1 MYTIRDAAGTE
12 IATVAIAVVNSA
24 TIAGAVLTAL
34 SAADGVTLEVST
46 SGVVWQVRSGVNL
59 YTVEPV

>member
-34 SAADGVTLEVST
+34 AAADGVTLEVST
-46 SGVVWQVRSGVNL
+46 SGVVWHVRSGEAL
-59 YTVEPV
+59 YTVEPL